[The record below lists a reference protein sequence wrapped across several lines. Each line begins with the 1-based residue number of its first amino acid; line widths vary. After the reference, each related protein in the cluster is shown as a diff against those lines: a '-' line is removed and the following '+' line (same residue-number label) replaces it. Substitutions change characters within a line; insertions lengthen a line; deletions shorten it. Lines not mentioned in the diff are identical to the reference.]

1 MKLTGHTYVYNNLTI
16 FECEVHKSRKRKS
29 AKNCFE
35 KLVNLFLAYFPQ
47 FGTTVFCGAEIEMEK
62 YQIERIVGR
71 GAYGTVYLCKTI
83 SEGTFV
89 IIKQIPMDQMSPT
102 DRQVWLFNYL
112 GAKSN
117 IPIQS
122 IMI

>member
-1 MKLTGHTYVYNNLTI
+1 M
-16 FECEVHKSRKRKS
+16 
-29 AKNCFE
+29 
-35 KLVNLFLAYFPQ
+35 NLFLAYFTQ
-47 FGTTVFCGAEIEMEK
+47 FGTTVSCGAEIEMEK

-102 DRQVWLFNYL
+102 DRQVWL
-112 GAKSN
+112 
-117 IPIQS
+117 
-122 IMI
+122 

>member
-1 MKLTGHTYVYNNLTI
+1 
-16 FECEVHKSRKRKS
+16 
-29 AKNCFE
+29 
-35 KLVNLFLAYFPQ
+35 
-47 FGTTVFCGAEIEMEK
+47 MEK

-102 DRQVWLFNYL
+102 DRQVSL
-112 GAKSN
+112 
-117 IPIQS
+117 
-122 IMI
+122 

>member
-1 MKLTGHTYVYNNLTI
+1 V
-16 FECEVHKSRKRKS
+16 S
-29 AKNCFE
+29 
-35 KLVNLFLAYFPQ
+35 
-47 FGTTVFCGAEIEMEK
+47 CGAEIEMEK

-102 DRQVWLFNYL
+102 DRQVWLKVSKCQKHFFLKLYCPKIDLNF
-112 GAKSN
+112 
-117 IPIQS
+117 
-122 IMI
+122 

>member
-1 MKLTGHTYVYNNLTI
+1 MKSNQ
-16 FECEVHKSRKRKS
+16 
-29 AKNCFE
+29 
-35 KLVNLFLAYFPQ
+35 VNLLLEYSTHLKPQ
-47 FGTTVFCGAEIEMEK
+47 CAVELRLRMEK

-117 IPIQS
+117 IS
-122 IMI
+122 KA

>member
-1 MKLTGHTYVYNNLTI
+1 MKSSGHTCVGNNLTS
-16 FECEVHKSRKRKS
+16 FECELHKNRKWKWCKS
-29 AKNCFE
+29 AENCFE
-35 KLVNLFLAYFPQ
+35 KLVNLFVAYSTQ

-102 DRQVWLFNYL
+102 DRQV
-112 GAKSN
+112 
-117 IPIQS
+117 
-122 IMI
+122 

>member
-1 MKLTGHTYVYNNLTI
+1 
-16 FECEVHKSRKRKS
+16 
-29 AKNCFE
+29 
-35 KLVNLFLAYFPQ
+35 
-47 FGTTVFCGAEIEMEK
+47 MEK

-102 DRQVWLFNYL
+102 DRQVWLTILVPNQTYPKRYSTL
-112 GAKSN
+112 
-117 IPIQS
+117 
-122 IMI
+122 

>member
-1 MKLTGHTYVYNNLTI
+1 MNMLNLHGKT
-16 FECEVHKSRKRKS
+16 CEITSDELILGGFQSTR
-29 AKNCFE
+29 
-35 KLVNLFLAYFPQ
+35 
-47 FGTTVFCGAEIEMEK
+47 TTLGCGAEIEMEK

-102 DRQVWLFNYL
+102 DRQVWLKGFL
-112 GAKSN
+112 SADRF
-117 IPIQS
+117 
-122 IMI
+122 